1 MSEDADLYSGGKDKA
16 ALPERRMLSIAF
28 AHVPA
33 RAVHVFASLGIAD
46 ILQTGPKDAAEIARS
61 VRADAPSLYRL
72 LRFLSTIGVV
82 EETEDRRFSLTHLG
96 RTLRTQPV
104 SVVNDNVLLMG
115 SPTYWSALGGMPE
128 QIRTG
133 ENAFQKKHGR
143 SFFDSLTADALE
155 VALFHNA
162 MDSMSKMSAPAIA
175 AAYDF
180 SGFDQVVD
188 IAGGK
193 GALLISI
200 LTRNLS
206 LHGVLFDSASVI
218 AASHGDAGLGNRL
231 QKVAGDFLTEVPS
244 GGDVYI
250 LNRVLHNWNDETAIR
265 ILRACRSA
273 IRPQGRLLVIEM
285 TPPEQRN
292 TGNNWAA
299 MDLLMM
305 LLFDGRERTQADFA
319 TLLRAADFSLARVTG
334 TKSPFSIVEAKPI

>member
-1 MSEDADLYSGGKDKA
+1 
-16 ALPERRMLSIAF
+16 
-28 AHVPA
+28 
-33 RAVHVFASLGIAD
+33 
-46 ILQTGPKDAAEIARS
+46 
-61 VRADAPSLYRL
+61 
-72 LRFLSTIGVV
+72 
-82 EETEDRRFSLTHLG
+82 
-96 RTLRTQPV
+96 
-104 SVVNDNVLLMG
+104 
-115 SPTYWSALGGMPE
+115 MPE

-188 IAGGK
+188 VAGGK

-200 LTRNLS
+200 LTRNPS

-218 AASHGDAGLGNRL
+218 TASHGDASLGNRL

-273 IRPQGRLLVIEM
+273 IMPQGRLLVIEM

-305 LLFDGRERTQADFA
+305 LLFDGRVTQIPNPKALRSKASPSNGSSGA
-319 TLLRAADFSLARVTG
+319 TSDTHRSSGCIGRQHASREGRRWQTLQAVRFIASD
-334 TKSPFSIVEAKPI
+334 